1 MCSMTNISQTNEPY
15 IIVETIFDESFT
27 AVAVQLLTSTE
38 KKVDEMKSFCAKTLP
53 RAKCTEL

>member
-1 MCSMTNISQTNEPY
+1 MTNISQTNEPY